1 VSRHGRVV
9 VALSGGVDS
18 AVAAALLHEQ
28 GWEVVGLTM
37 KLHGH
42 VDTGTAGAPGTAR
55 GCCDL
60 TAYRDAGRVCAR
72 LGVTHAVVDL
82 VDEFRREVMDVFAAE
97 YYAGRTPNP
106 CVLCNT
112 RLKWEHLWNRAEAL
126 DAAAVATGH
135 YARREEAPEGGP
147 ALLRALRP
155 EKDQSY
161 ALWGLPRGRLAR
173 TLFPLGGLA
182 KEETRRLAA
191 GLGLCVAD
199 KPESQDICFVPD
211 GDYAR
216 FLGRHDPERA
226 ARETGGEL
234 VAPDGHVLGRHAGV
248 SRFTVGQRKGLGV
261 ALPGGRPVYVKELD
275 ATSGQVRLGWDVE
288 LFQDRL
294 WADGVNWLADA
305 PTGPLGCAAA
315 IRYRDPGSPALVLPG
330 PDGEARVDFAEPR
343 RAIAPGQ
350 AVVFYGG
357 PRVLGGGWI
366 RRAGRR
372 EEDSHVD

>member
-1 VSRHGRVV
+1 MSRHGRVV
-9 VALSGGVDS
+9 VAMSGGVDS

-37 KLHGH
+37 KLHDH
-42 VDTGTAGAPGTAR
+42 AATGDAGAPGTAR

-72 LGVTHAVVDL
+72 LGVAHAVVDL

-97 YYAGRTPNP
+97 YFAGRTPNP

-112 RLKWEHLWNRAEAL
+112 RLKWEHLWQRAEAL
-126 DAAAVATGH
+126 EAVAVATGH
-135 YARREEAPEGGP
+135 YARLEEAPEGGP
-147 ALLRALRP
+147 ALSRALRP

-161 ALWGLPRGRLAR
+161 ALWGLPRARLAR
-173 TLFPLGGLA
+173 TRFPLGGLA

-191 GLGLCVAD
+191 GLGLGVAD

-216 FLGRHDPERA
+216 FLARHDPERA
-226 ARETGGEL
+226 AREEGGEL
-234 VAPDGHVLGRHAGV
+234 VAPDGRVLGRHGGV
-248 SRFTVGQRKGLGV
+248 SRFTVGQRRGLGV
-261 ALPGGRPVYVKELD
+261 ALPGGRPVYVKALD
-275 ATSGQVRLGWDVE
+275 AASGRVQLGWDEE
-288 LFQDRL
+288 LFQDLL
-294 WADGVNWLADA
+294 WADGVNWLVDA
-305 PTGPLGCAAA
+305 PAGPLGCAAA
-315 IRYRDPGSPALVLPG
+315 IRYRDPGSPAEVRPLAEGGV
-330 PDGEARVDFAEPR
+330 RVEFAQPR

-350 AVVFYGG
+350 AVVFYQDQ
-357 PRVLGGGWI
+357 RVLGGGWI

-372 EEDSHVD
+372 EEDVHVG